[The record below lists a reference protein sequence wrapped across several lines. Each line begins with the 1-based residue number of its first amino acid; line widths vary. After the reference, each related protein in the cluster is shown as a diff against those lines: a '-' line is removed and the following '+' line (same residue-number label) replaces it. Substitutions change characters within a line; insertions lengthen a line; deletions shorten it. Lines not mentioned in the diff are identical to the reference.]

1 MLQKV
6 IIFLCYSSTWYYS
19 YCTLSNIIF
28 FLIYFSFFL
37 GQQGYL
43 KFEVGGIPTGVAEV
57 GGTDEWDADC
67 YLPLTLPGEE
77 DDKKN

>member
-1 MLQKV
+1 M
-6 IIFLCYSSTWYYS
+6 
-19 YCTLSNIIF
+19 
-28 FLIYFSFFL
+28 IYFSFFL